1 MTPTVDLALGH
12 APVTDPIPPGP
23 WTPQPR
29 RKRGVPMSLVAL
41 GVFVLVVAL
50 LVAFVAPSAG
60 AAGGCGGG

>member
-1 MTPTVDLALGH
+1 MTPTVDLALGR
-12 APVTDPIPPGP
+12 AQVTDPIPPGP
-23 WTPQPR
+23 WTPQTH

>member
-12 APVTDPIPPGP
+12 ARVAEPIPPEPG
-23 WTPQPR
+23 TPQPP
-29 RKRGVPMSLVAL
+29 RKRGMPMSLVAL

>member
-1 MTPTVDLALGH
+1 
-12 APVTDPIPPGP
+12 VTDPIPPGP

-29 RKRGVPMSLVAL
+29 RKRGVLMSLVAL